1 MYAETGNQTDQ
12 REAAFT
18 YHPPGGTQTGRYL
31 AIRESAGVLAFKLN
45 ALCPPSRELSL
56 AQTRLQ
62 EAVMWANA
70 AIACN
75 EIPTAAGGKSN
86 IK

>member
-1 MYAETGNQTDQ
+1 MYAESGPQTDQ
-12 REAAFT
+12 RLKAFT
-18 YHPPGGTQTGRYL
+18 YHPPGGTQSERYERLRASVKNL
-31 AIRESAGVLAFKLN
+31 AELFN
-45 ALCPPSRELSL
+45 HNCPPGRELSL

-75 EIPTAAGGKSN
+75 ELGRGPSGS
-86 IK
+86 